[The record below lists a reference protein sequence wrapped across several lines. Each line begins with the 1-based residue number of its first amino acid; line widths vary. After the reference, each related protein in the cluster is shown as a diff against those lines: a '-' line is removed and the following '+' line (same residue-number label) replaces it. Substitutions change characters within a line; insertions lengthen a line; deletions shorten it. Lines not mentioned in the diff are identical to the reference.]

1 MDDMQ
6 TSEESENPEWENQ
19 LSSSI
24 QKSSLDLE
32 NVAAREIQWCLYL
45 RPKRCFLYLYI
56 IFQFSHLWSL
66 WV

>member
-6 TSEESENPEWENQ
+6 TSEESEKPEWENQ
-19 LSSSI
+19 PALSI
-24 QKSSLDLE
+24 QNSLDLE
-32 NVAAREIQWCLYL
+32 NMAAREIQWCLYL
-45 RPKRCFLYLYI
+45 LSKRFFLYLYI

>member
-6 TSEESENPEWENQ
+6 TSEESEKPEWENQ
-19 LSSSI
+19 LSLSI
-24 QKSSLDLE
+24 QKNSLDLE
-32 NVAAREIQWCLYL
+32 NMAAREIQWYFYL
-45 RPKRCFLYLYI
+45 LSKRFFLYLYI